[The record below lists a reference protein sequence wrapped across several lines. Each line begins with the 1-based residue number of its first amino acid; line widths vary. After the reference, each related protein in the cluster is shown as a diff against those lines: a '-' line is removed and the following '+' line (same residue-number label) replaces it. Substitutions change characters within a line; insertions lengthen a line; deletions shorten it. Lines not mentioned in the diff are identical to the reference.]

1 MSDDDSTDNVVYLNN
16 RVRLSKDPV
25 ATVCEFA
32 GKIMEDVII
41 VGQSK
46 DGTIKMMTTIED
58 VPDIVWYLESA
69 KHSLFSSGIE
79 DSEDYD

>member
-25 ATVCEFA
+25 ATVFA